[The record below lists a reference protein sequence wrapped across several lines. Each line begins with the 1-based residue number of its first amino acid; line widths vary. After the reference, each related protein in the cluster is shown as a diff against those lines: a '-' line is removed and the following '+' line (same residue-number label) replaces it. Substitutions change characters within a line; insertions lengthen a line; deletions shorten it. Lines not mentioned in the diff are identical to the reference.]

1 MAIRPSQS
9 ASIDLATRD
18 TQTHWALIRR
28 MLALAWRYR
37 GGCIKILAMHLVVQI
52 SALAGL
58 GLVGLGFDVIRYH
71 ASGDGAMS
79 IGWLGYRLPKDW
91 TAMGT
96 LGWVAG
102 GVIITAMIQMAVR
115 YQTAVFEA
123 HLVQNI
129 IVDLRSKVYAKL
141 QRLSFRFFDTNES
154 GSIINRVT
162 ADVQSVRLFIDHVL
176 IEVLILV
183 IALTLYMTY
192 MFNIHVGLTLAC
204 LATTPLLWAGV
215 AMFSRIVRPAYRRSR
230 VLVDQMVLRL
240 TENIQGMHVVKG
252 FARQSDQIAKF
263 RQANHAVKQ
272 QQGWIFWRV
281 STFVPLITYM
291 TRINQSILLG
301 YGGYL
306 VIQNKMP
313 LGGGLIVFAGILQQ
327 LSARVSEISHIANSV
342 QRSLTGAGRVF
353 EVLDTPEEIT
363 SMPHAKP
370 LSEAHPGVRF
380 EHVGFQY
387 LDGQPVLD
395 DINFEVGAGQSL
407 AILGATGSGKSTLL
421 SLIPRFYDATVG
433 RVMVGN
439 TDVRELDVE
448 SLRQRIG
455 VVFQESFL
463 FSNTVGANIAF
474 GYPEADMA
482 QIEQAAHIAA
492 AHEFITELPDGYNTV
507 IGENGVDLSGGQ
519 RQRLAI
525 ARAVLLN
532 PPILLLDD
540 PTAGVD
546 PETEQQILAA
556 MERAAKGRATI
567 VITHRLST
575 LRQADTI
582 VVMEQGRI
590 VQAGTHEELIATH
603 GPYRQTARLQGDHT
617 HNMHSAG
624 TQVRE

>member
-1 MAIRPSQS
+1 
-9 ASIDLATRD
+9 
-18 TQTHWALIRR
+18 
-28 MLALAWRYR
+28 
-37 GGCIKILAMHLVVQI
+37 MHLVVQI
-52 SALAGL
+52 SALVGL
-58 GLVGLGFDVIRYH
+58 GLVGLGFDVIRHH
-71 ASGDGAMS
+71 ASGAGATP
-79 IGWLGYRLPKDW
+79 IDWLGYRLSEDW

-96 LGWVAG
+96 LTWVAG
-102 GVIITAMIQMAVR
+102 GVIIAAVIQMAVR

-123 HLVQNI
+123 RLVQNV

-141 QRLSFRFFDTNES
+141 QRLSFRFFDANES

-162 ADVQSVRLFIDHVL
+162 GDVQSVRLFIDHVL
-176 IEVLILV
+176 IEVLILAL
-183 IALTLYMTY
+183 ALTLYMAY
-192 MFNIHVGLTLAC
+192 MLNIHVGLTLAC
-204 LATTPLLWAGV
+204 LASTPLLWVGV

-240 TENIQGMHVVKG
+240 TENIQGVHVVKG
-252 FARQSDQIAKF
+252 FARQADQIAGF

-272 QQGWIFWRV
+272 QQKWIFWRV
-281 STFVPLITYM
+281 STFVPAITYM
-291 TRINQSILLG
+291 THINQAILLG

-306 VIQNKMP
+306 VIQNILP

-327 LSARVSEISHIANSV
+327 LSARVTEISHIANSV

-363 SMPHAKP
+363 SPPQAQR
-370 LSEAHPGVRF
+370 LSDEHPSVRF

-387 LDGQPVLD
+387 SADQPVLD
-395 DINFEVGAGQSL
+395 DISLEVRPGQCL
-407 AILGATGSGKSTLL
+407 AILGTTGSGKSTLL
-421 SLIPRFYDATVG
+421 SLIPRFYDATAGQVLVG
-433 RVMVGN
+433 D
-439 TDVRELDVE
+439 TDVRQLDVE
-448 SLRQRIG
+448 ALRQRIG

-463 FSNTVGANIAF
+463 FSNTIAANIAF
-474 GYPEADMA
+474 GHPEADTV
-482 QIEQAAHIAA
+482 QIEQAARIAA
-492 AHEFITELPDGYNTV
+492 AHEFITQLPDGYNTV

-546 PETEQQILAA
+546 PETEQQILTA
-556 MERAAKGRATI
+556 MQRAAKGRATL

-582 VVMEQGRI
+582 VVIEQGRI
-590 VQAGTHEELIATH
+590 VQSGTHEALIAVS
-603 GPYRQTARLQGDHT
+603 GPYRQTALLQGNPTPDSHIADT
-617 HNMHSAG
+617 P
-624 TQVRE
+624 VKE

>member
-1 MAIRPSQS
+1 M
-9 ASIDLATRD
+9 
-18 TQTHWALIRR
+18 
-28 MLALAWRYR
+28 
-37 GGCIKILAMHLVVQI
+37 
-52 SALAGL
+52 
-58 GLVGLGFDVIRYH
+58 
-71 ASGDGAMS
+71 
-79 IGWLGYRLPKDW
+79 GWLGYRLSEDW

-96 LGWVAG
+96 LALVAG
-102 GVIITAMIQMAVR
+102 GVILAVLIHTAVR

-123 HLVQNI
+123 QLVQKI
-129 IVDLRSKVYAKL
+129 IVDLRSKVYTKL
-141 QRLSFRFFDTNES
+141 QRLSFRFFDANES

-162 ADVQSVRLFIDHVL
+162 SDVQSVRLFIDHVL
-176 IEVLILV
+176 IEVLILAL
-183 IALTLYMTY
+183 ALTLYMNY
-192 MFNIHVGLTLAC
+192 MLNIHVGLTLAC
-204 LATTPLLWAGV
+204 LASTPLLWAGV

-230 VLVDQMVLRL
+230 RLVDQMVLRL
-240 TENIQGMHVVKG
+240 TENIQGIHVVKG
-252 FARQSDQIAKF
+252 FARQSDQIAGF

-281 STFVPLITYM
+281 STFVPSITYL
-291 TRINQSILLG
+291 THINQTVLLG

-313 LGGGLIVFAGILQQ
+313 LGSGLIVFAGILQQ
-327 LSARVSEISHIANSV
+327 LSARVTAISHIANSV

-363 SMPHAKP
+363 SLPHAKP

-380 EHVGFQY
+380 EHVGFRY
-387 LDGQPVLD
+387 SEGQPVLD
-395 DINFEVGAGQSL
+395 DINLEVGPGQCL

-421 SLIPRFYDATVG
+421 SLIPRFYDATTG
-433 RVMVGN
+433 RVMVGD

-463 FSNTVGANIAF
+463 FSNTIAANIAF
-474 GYPEADMA
+474 GHPEADME
-482 QIEQAAHIAA
+482 QIEQAARIAA

-525 ARAVLLN
+525 ARAVLLD

-546 PETEQQILAA
+546 PDTEQQILAA
-556 MERAAKGRATI
+556 MEHAAKGRAT
-567 VITHRLST
+567 VVVTHRLST
-575 LRQADTI
+575 LRQADTV

-590 VQAGTHEELIATH
+590 VQAGTHEELIAVN
-603 GPYRQTARLQGDHT
+603 GPYRQTALLQGDHALGKHAANT
-617 HNMHSAG
+617 GWEESN
-624 TQVRE
+624 